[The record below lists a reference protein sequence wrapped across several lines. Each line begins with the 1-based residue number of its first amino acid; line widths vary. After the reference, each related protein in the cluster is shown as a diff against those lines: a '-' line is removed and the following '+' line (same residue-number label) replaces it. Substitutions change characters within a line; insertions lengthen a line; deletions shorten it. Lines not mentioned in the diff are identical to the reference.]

1 MFTAIIV
8 DDEINAREFLE
19 KLIIR
24 HLSNKIIV
32 VEKVD
37 TIEKSIEAIRKYKP
51 NIVFLDIQL
60 KDESGFDLFKLI
72 KNIEFNTIFTTAY
85 KEYSI
90 KAIKHSAFDY
100 LVKPINIADL
110 FLSIKR
116 LESKKESLN
125 QEKVK
130 FILENLSSESDKYN
144 KLAIPSEKGLEL
156 EKISGIIYCQ
166 AQSNYS
172 KIITIDNR
180 EILTSKTLKY
190 LEEKLP
196 KEVFFR
202 THKSYLVNLNYIKS
216 YSKHDNN
223 ITCVNN
229 VQIPVSNRQKTNL
242 INVLIKKD

>member
-1 MFTAIIV
+1 MYTAIIV
-8 DDEINAREFLE
+8 DDEVNARDFLE
-19 KLIIR
+19 KLIKR
-24 HLSNKIIV
+24 HLSNKINV
-32 VEKVD
+32 LDKVDSVEKSVR
-37 TIEKSIEAIRKYKP
+37 AIKKYKP
-51 NIVFLDIQL
+51 DIVFLDIQL
-60 KDESGFDLFKLI
+60 KDESGFDLFQLI
-72 KNIEFNTIFTTAY
+72 EKIEFNTIFTTAY
-85 KEYSI
+85 QEYSI

-100 LVKPINIADL
+100 LLKPVNIADL
-110 FLSIKR
+110 LLSIKR
-116 LESKKESLN
+116 LESKKESLD

-180 EILTSKTLKY
+180 EILTTKTLKY

-216 YSKHDNN
+216 YSKLDNN
-223 ITCVNN
+223 ITCLNN
-229 VQIPVSNRQKTNL
+229 AQIPVSNRQKTNL